1 MHKTV
6 IHSLLFAM
14 LAALSANVVHE
25 VVVHDQDVCEVCVH
39 MQSHGMGDLPTAS
52 VLLDWAVIPHVYQAF
67 EADAVT
73 AALFLSSRNPRAP
86 PALA

>member
-1 MHKTV
+1 MHKSV

-25 VVVHDQDVCEVCVH
+25 VVVHDQDVCEVCLH
-39 MQSHGMGDLPTAS
+39 IQSHGMGDLPAAS
-52 VLLDWAVIPHVYQAF
+52 ANLDWAVLPHFFQAF
-67 EADAVT
+67 EADAET
-73 AALFLSSRNPRAP
+73 ADLFLNNCNPRAP